1 MSRFRMR
8 RREKPDMSGCTVLI
22 ATFVMF
28 AAVMT
33 LAAILGGLA
42 G

>member
-1 MSRFRMR
+1 MR
-8 RREKPDMSGCTVLI
+8 GFKRRERPDMSGCTILV
-22 ATFVMF
+22 ASFVMF
-28 AAVMT
+28 AALMT